1 MYIQL
6 PGILNSLSDLKS
18 KNEMP
23 CFKLED
29 VIFITNKWD
38 GISKKN
44 KDSESESSE
53 DDDEITQT
61 WVSLKSK
68 IKELWPCVVEE
79 NIFRMNLLEVNIDI
93 KNWVHFQLN
102 FALFSSVF

>member
-23 CFKLED
+23 CFKPED

-44 KDSESESSE
+44 TNRLRFYKQLPD
-53 DDDEITQT
+53 
-61 WVSLKSK
+61 
-68 IKELWPCVVEE
+68 
-79 NIFRMNLLEVNIDI
+79 
-93 KNWVHFQLN
+93 LN
-102 FALFSSVF
+102 FTIVITS